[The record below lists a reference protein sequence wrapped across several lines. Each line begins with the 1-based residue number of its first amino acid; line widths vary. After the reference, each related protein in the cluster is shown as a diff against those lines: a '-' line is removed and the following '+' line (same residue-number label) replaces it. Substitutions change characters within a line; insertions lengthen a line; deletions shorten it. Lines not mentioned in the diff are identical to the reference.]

1 MRCGP
6 LSSLHNN
13 VPQSVD
19 GKPSPHP
26 PRVHLASKL
35 LAQRLLV
42 VREILVRGHD
52 VGALARRYQR
62 HGVIAELGQ
71 VLELVLLVAH
81 LLAHRTLLEQ
91 RDDLAL
97 RQLARVVDEV
107 LLGQKLPFLQKTPHH
122 GKKRGYRG
130 PPRIRLLE
138 LETTPQTKSTP
149 SPDGR
154 VRRGPRGV
162 GGHLQQDER
171 GELGDGEAAEDG
183 PHVPRPLLLLRL
195 VVLGQVAV
203 GHVAVVVVSHVV
215 VLAEAVVLSLDDQ
228 STVDAGDVLV
238 LGTELDE
245 AMQGKVHKGKEK
257 SHAEERLEVDKPHKP
272 GDLSHATVPRED
284 KDGDDEC
291 RHRDPVPEHAAPE
304 NVVVFSK
311 NAAPVL
317 PENLESAQASCSDHV
332 VENAEEEEEEV
343 VEGGTV
349 QIELVESVAFPP
361 VQVMMQKH
369 MRCGEAV
376 WHVAIP
382 ASHPVFPEISKDICK
397 PGLVNSTIAMM
408 PFLVRESV
416 RASHSSSTQ
425 SNPLEIIKDY

>member
-107 LLGQKLPFLQKTPHH
+107 LLGQKLPF
-122 GKKRGYRG
+122 
-130 PPRIRLLE
+130 
-138 LETTPQTKSTP
+138 
-149 SPDGR
+149 
-154 VRRGPRGV
+154 
-162 GGHLQQDER
+162 LQQDER

>member
-107 LLGQKLPFLQKTPHH
+107 LLGQKLPF
-122 GKKRGYRG
+122 
-130 PPRIRLLE
+130 
-138 LETTPQTKSTP
+138 
-149 SPDGR
+149 
-154 VRRGPRGV
+154 
-162 GGHLQQDER
+162 LQQDER

-382 ASHPVFPEISKDICK
+382 AICNLQLHNNIKMCPITSIPSSFPRNFQRYLQTRACKFHHCDDALPCARKCTRIPFLFHPVQPTRNNK
-397 PGLVNSTIAMM
+397 GLLAT
-408 PFLVRESV
+408 LGECR
-416 RASHSSSTQ
+416 
-425 SNPLEIIKDY
+425 K